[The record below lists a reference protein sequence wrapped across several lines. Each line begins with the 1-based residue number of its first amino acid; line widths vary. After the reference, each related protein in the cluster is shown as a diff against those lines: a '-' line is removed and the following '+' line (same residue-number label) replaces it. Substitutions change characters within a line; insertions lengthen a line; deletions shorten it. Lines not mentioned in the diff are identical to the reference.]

1 MGLFSRKPKADES
14 PPTSGG
20 GYQPG
25 TWVPGQVVVSATDGP
40 MPATRDA
47 FEAVRSGGGASVDV
61 QLINTDLVDDQ
72 ELLEL
77 VELEIR
83 ELASSC
89 GLTVDNIERT

>member
-1 MGLFSRKPKADES
+1 MGLFSRKKDAEES
-14 PPTSGG
+14 SGPSGG

-25 TWVPGQVVVSATDGP
+25 AWTPGQVVVSATDGP
-40 MPATRDA
+40 MPATREA
-47 FEAVRSGGGASVDV
+47 FVAIRNGGGTSVDV

-83 ELASSC
+83 ELAEDS
-89 GLTVDNIERT
+89 GLTVSSLVRS